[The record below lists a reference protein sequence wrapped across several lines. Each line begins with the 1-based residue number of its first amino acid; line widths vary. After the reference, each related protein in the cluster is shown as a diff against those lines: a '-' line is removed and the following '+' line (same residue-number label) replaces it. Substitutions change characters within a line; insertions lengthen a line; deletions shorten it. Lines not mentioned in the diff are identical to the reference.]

1 MEEAKNATLSF
12 SFYPDPEHH
21 PDIDLTFHCSED
33 LSFQELLDFFKRFAM
48 AMSFSPE
55 TIEKYL
61 EDE

>member
-1 MEEAKNATLSF
+1 MEETKNATLSF
-12 SFYPDPEHH
+12 TFYPTHY
-21 PDIDLTFHCSED
+21 PDVDLTFHCSED